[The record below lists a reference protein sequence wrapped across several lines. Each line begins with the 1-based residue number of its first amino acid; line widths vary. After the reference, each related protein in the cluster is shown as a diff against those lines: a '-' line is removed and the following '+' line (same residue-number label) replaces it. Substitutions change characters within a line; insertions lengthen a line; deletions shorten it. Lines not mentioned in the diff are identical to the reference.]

1 MRFDDHTHSCHCE
14 ERAKATAT
22 AIHRVSEN
30 ADDLSLRLPV
40 PSGSPRAFSPRDDHT
55 HFVIARR
62 ERKRETRQSIVSRKT
77 QKGNSL
83 RSLAHS
89 GSPRAFSPRDDRV
102 VLEGPA
108 LTRLALI
115 NPVPHRHGSRLR
127 RRSYRH
133 FLRFRR
139 ILCLQVNRGS
149 GMR

>member
-1 MRFDDHTHSCHCE
+1 MTIHT
-14 ERAKATAT
+14 
-22 AIHRVSEN
+22 
-30 ADDLSLRLPV
+30 L
-40 PSGSPRAFSPRDDHT
+40 
-55 HFVIARR
+55 VIARR
-62 ERKRETRQSIVSRKT
+62 ERKRPTRQSIVSRKT

-89 GSPRAFSPRDDRV
+89 GSPRAFSPRDDNTLLSLRGGSASDRRGNPSCLVRRKRGILFALWLTVDRHGLSPRDERV

-115 NPVPHRHGSRLR
+115 NPVPHRHANKLR
-127 RRSYRH
+127 KPPYRH

-149 GMR
+149 GTR